1 MRQYEGSYERSG
13 GGADTPVRD
22 EGVGLQLLEAWGYA
36 ACYSADPDGTVRLP
50 FDPETGRR
58 IEEVWDRWLAWDP
71 VRMIPEHA
79 HTWRSMRA
87 VWLDAGKRDEFFLD
101 LGMTAVS
108 RELDALGVDHRLE
121 LFDGGHMSIGYR
133 YPKSLA
139 FLAEALSPQ
148 A

>member
-1 MRQYEGSYERSG
+1 M
-13 GGADTPVRD
+13 
-22 EGVGLQLLEAWGYA
+22 LEAWGYA

-58 IEEVWDRWLAWDP
+58 TEEVWDRWLAWDP
-71 VRMIPEHA
+71 VRMIEHA

-139 FLAEALSPQ
+139 FLAEALLRRLEVRWPR
-148 A
+148 ADVLGDTREARPWLTGRRIRP

>member
-1 MRQYEGSYERSG
+1 MVRHGPALD
-13 GGADTPVRD
+13 GASV
-22 EGVGLQLLEAWGYA
+22 
-36 ACYSADPDGTVRLP
+36 
-50 FDPETGRR
+50 
-58 IEEVWDRWLAWDP
+58 
-71 VRMIPEHA
+71 
-79 HTWRSMRA
+79 
-87 VWLDAGKRDEFFLD
+87 DAGKRDEFFLD

-139 FLAEALSPQ
+139 FLTEALSPQ